1 MGRCYDRLAKS
12 LYVEERKHKPMLV
25 PLNVAVLVSDLMPT
39 DKTLTPGANT
49 STAAPKFEND
59 AFASFASIAPT
70 VIADGAE
77 AGESF
82 DASCC

>member
-1 MGRCYDRLAKS
+1 MGGCYDRSAKFMC
-12 LYVEERKHKPMLV
+12 VGKKKHLPMLV

-59 AFASFASIAPT
+59 AFASFASTAPT